1 MKSLW
6 GQGNQYLRIKR
17 SDLEISTKFTRAVFV
32 GILIL
37 ITTIFLASD
46 VGLWHLW
53 RSQAKMKALDN
64 EIETLTV
71 ETDYLRTTNEELQT
85 NPFMIEKIARERYGY
100 LRPGD
105 RVYRIIPLST
115 DQENSRISTTPLDIN
130 GASE

>member
-6 GQGNQYLRIKR
+6 GQGNQYLRVKR
-17 SDLEISTKFTRAVFV
+17 NDLEISTKFTRVV
-32 GILIL
+32 LIGVLIL

-53 RSQAKMKALDN
+53 RSQVKMKVLET
-64 EIETLTV
+64 EIEALTV
-71 ETDYLRTTNEELQT
+71 ETDYLKANVEELQT

-105 RVYRIIPLST
+105 RVYRIIPLAN
-115 DQENSRISTTPLDIN
+115 DQENSRISTTPLDIK
-130 GASE
+130 GVTE

>member
-6 GQGNQYLRIKR
+6 GQGNQYLRVKR
-17 SDLEISTKFTRAVFV
+17 SDLEISTRFTRVVLV

-37 ITTIFLASD
+37 VTTIFLASD

-53 RSQAKMKALDN
+53 RSQVEMKVLEN

-71 ETDYLRTTNEELQT
+71 ETNYLKTTIEELQT
-85 NPFMIEKIARERYGY
+85 NPFMIEKVARERYGY

-105 RVYRIIPLST
+105 RVYRIIPLSAN
-115 DQENSRISTTPLDIN
+115 QENSRISTTPLDIK
-130 GASE
+130 GMTE

>member
-6 GQGNQYLRIKR
+6 GQGNQYLRVKR
-17 SDLEISTKFTRAVFV
+17 NDLEISTKFTRVVLV
-32 GILIL
+32 GVLIL
-37 ITTIFLASD
+37 ISAIFLASD

-53 RSQAKMKALDN
+53 RSEVKMKALET
-64 EIETLTV
+64 EIEALTV
-71 ETDYLRTTNEELQT
+71 ETDYLKTTIDELQT

-115 DQENSRISTTPLDIN
+115 DQENSAISTTPLDIN
-130 GASE
+130 GATE